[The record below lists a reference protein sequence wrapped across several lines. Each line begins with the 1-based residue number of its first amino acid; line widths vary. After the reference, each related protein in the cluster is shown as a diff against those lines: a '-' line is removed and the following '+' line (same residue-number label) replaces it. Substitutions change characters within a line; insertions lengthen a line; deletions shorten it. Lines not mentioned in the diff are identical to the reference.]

1 MLAKNLQQFSILR
14 LAESGC
20 TDAQIQAVTNQS
32 AEMAAVHRKRASRKV
47 LSRAAHA
54 KRTKHES

>member
-1 MLAKNLQQFSILR
+1 MLATNLQQFSILR

-32 AEMAAVHRKRASRKV
+32 TETVVVHRKRASRKV
-47 LSRAAHA
+47 LSRTAHA